1 MVEMKDRKKEHLE
14 IVVGKDVQ
22 HSYNYWDDFMLL
34 HNALPEI
41 NMDEVDSSIEL
52 FGKKLSMPLIIAGM
66 TGGFHEAGIINEKL
80 AQAAEK
86 YGVGM
91 GVGSQR
97 AGIEDKEVE
106 ESYAVIKKFKIPL
119 KIANIG
125 APQLLEWDDA
135 MENASKAVE
144 MIDADILAIH
154 LNYLQEVVQ
163 PEGERNAR
171 GCLKQIDEIAS
182 SMTTPVIIKE
192 TGAGI
197 SREVAEHLL
206 DTDIVGIDVGGT
218 GGTSFSAVEAYR
230 AMMREDKIQ
239 EEMGKIFWD
248 WGIPAPY
255 SVMEIADLCHD
266 AGVAVIATGGIR
278 HGLDVARA
286 IAIGADAAG
295 AASVFLTC
303 DSIEEKM
310 EVFMRSF
317 RAAMFLTGCKKP
329 EELREVEIWTL

>member
-1 MVEMKDRKKEHLE
+1 MKDRKKEHLE
-14 IVVGKDVQ
+14 IVVNKEVQ
-22 HSYNYWDDFMLL
+22 HSYNYWDDFILL
-34 HNALPEI
+34 HNALPE
-41 NMDEVDSSIEL
+41 MDIRDIDTSIEL

-66 TGGFHEAGIINEKL
+66 TGGFEEAGIINEKL
-80 AQAAEK
+80 AQAAARYK
-86 YGVGM
+86 IGM

-97 AGIEDKEVE
+97 AGIEDGSVE
-106 ESYAVIKKFKIPL
+106 ESYAIVKKYAVPL

-125 APQLLEWDDA
+125 APQLLEWKDA
-135 MENASKAVE
+135 IEKAERAIE
-144 MIDADILAIH
+144 MIDADVLAIH
-154 LNYLQEVVQ
+154 LNYLQEVIQ

-171 GCLKQIDEIAS
+171 GCLKKIDEIAS
-182 SMTTPVIIKE
+182 SITTPVIVKE

-197 SREVAEHLL
+197 SRETAEVLL
-206 DTDIVGIDVGGT
+206 DTDIVGIDVGGA

-230 AMMREDKIQ
+230 AMKRGDRIQ

-248 WGIPAPY
+248 WGIPTPY
-255 SVMEIADLCHD
+255 SIMEIADLCRD
-266 AGVAVIATGGIR
+266 AGIAVIATGGIR

-317 RAAMFLTGCKKP
+317 KAAMFLTGCRNV
-329 EELREVEIWTL
+329 EELEEVEIWTL

>member
-1 MVEMKDRKKEHLE
+1 MKDRKKEHLE
-14 IVVGKDVQ
+14 IVVNKDVQ
-22 HSYNYWDDFMLL
+22 HSYNYWDDFILL
-34 HNALPEI
+34 HNALPE
-41 NMDEVDSSIEL
+41 MDMRDIDTSIEL

-66 TGGFHEAGIINEKL
+66 TGGFEEAGIINEKL
-80 AQAAEK
+80 AQAAARYK
-86 YGVGM
+86 IGM

-97 AGIEDKEVE
+97 AGIEDGSVE
-106 ESYAVIKKFKIPL
+106 ESYAIVKKYAIPL

-125 APQLLEWDDA
+125 APQLLEWKDA
-135 MENASKAVE
+135 IEKAERAIE
-144 MIDADILAIH
+144 MIDADVLAIH
-154 LNYLQEVVQ
+154 LNYLQEVIQ

-171 GCLKQIDEIAS
+171 GCLKKIDEIAS
-182 SMTTPVIIKE
+182 SITTPVIVKE

-197 SREVAEHLL
+197 SRETAEVLL
-206 DTDIVGIDVGGT
+206 DTDIVGIDVGGA

-230 AMMREDKIQ
+230 AMKRGDRIQ

-248 WGIPAPY
+248 WGIPTPY
-255 SVMEIADLCHD
+255 SIMEIADLCRD
-266 AGVAVIATGGIR
+266 AGIAVIATGGIR

-310 EVFMRSF
+310 EVFIRSF
-317 RAAMFLTGCKKP
+317 KAAMFLTGCRNV
-329 EELREVEIWTL
+329 EELEEVEIWTL